1 MTVKVEVY
9 HDDDH
14 WCAKGIDVDVFTC
27 AKSLDSLINE
37 IQDAVACHFEEE
49 LKGKKSI
56 EIIIHT
62 KTEVGGAS

>member
-9 HDDDH
+9 HDGDN
-14 WCAKGIDVDVFTC
+14 WCAKGIDVDVYTC
-27 AKSLDSLINE
+27 AKSLDALINE
-37 IQDAVACHFEEE
+37 IKDAVACHFDEE
-49 LKGKKSI
+49 LKGKKII

>member
-9 HDDDH
+9 HDGDH
-14 WCAKGIDVDVFTC
+14 WCAKGVDVDIFTC
-27 AKSLDSLINE
+27 AKTLDALVKE
-37 IQDAVACHFEEE
+37 IEDAVACHFEEE
-49 LKGKKSI
+49 LKGNKSI